1 VYCRWLYYDA
11 LEPSVRRFEPCHPE
25 VVDIKLPARGDYCTV
40 ERLTK
45 NLMCFLKYFNVFI
58 KKEYMRNINDILI
71 VAKNKGYYSGVK
83 KINIE

>member
-1 VYCRWLYYDA
+1 
-11 LEPSVRRFEPCHPE
+11 
-25 VVDIKLPARGDYCTV
+25 
-40 ERLTK
+40 LTK

-58 KKEYMRNINDILI
+58 KKEYMRNINDILV